1 MGLKM
6 LKEHKPDLVI
16 LDVQMPEMD
25 GYEVCRR
32 LRQIHGL
39 SHIPVIMV
47 TALSTINS
55 MQAGFEAGAD
65 DYITKPFKPAELQ
78 MRVNAILRRA
88 ATGGSATLEPETSTI
103 AVFSLRGGTGCT
115 SFAVNLAIGLSRL
128 WGTNGILLDLDLP
141 LGSCEILMD
150 LQPKQSLSTL
160 IQHDIS
166 SLDEVLIGGHLTKHY
181 SGTQL
186 FAGIFNPADSDFI
199 TENIVSLVLDHLQS
213 LSRYVIV
220 DTAHNFSAQTL
231 AVLDAADRILL
242 PITPDIISVR
252 KTASV
257 LKVFDSLGYPRDK
270 IEVIVNWVFPQSG
283 LDKPAIEKY
292 INHPVLMV
300 IPHVP
305 ALWSEAINMGQPV
318 IFGDSSTPLVTL
330 LEDLTWHFSTESDQN
345 SKRDDRTDMWKRVAK
360 RRWKRRADQN
370 EKKRKQRA

>member
-1 MGLKM
+1 MWMTHTILVIDDSEVVRKLVHYQLTDAGYTVLAAEDGAMGLKM
-6 LKEHKPDLVI
+6 LKEHTPDLVI

-231 AVLDAADRILL
+231 AVLEVGIGVGQAAHCLCENGTPSPNDRLHEL
-242 PITPDIISVR
+242 Q
-252 KTASV
+252 KCA
-257 LKVFDSLGYPRDK
+257 
-270 IEVIVNWVFPQSG
+270 
-283 LDKPAIEKY
+283 
-292 INHPVLMV
+292 
-300 IPHVP
+300 
-305 ALWSEAINMGQPV
+305 
-318 IFGDSSTPLVTL
+318 
-330 LEDLTWHFSTESDQN
+330 
-345 SKRDDRTDMWKRVAK
+345 
-360 RRWKRRADQN
+360 N
-370 EKKRKQRA
+370 E